1 MTISQSFVR
10 LVGKKRYIT
19 IYEEQDYITTDD
31 IISIS
36 HNQTCPQILGDTVR
50 RTMRRGNVPI
60 CVARASTQWL
70 RHMRGK

>member
-19 IYEEQDYITTDD
+19 IYKEQDYTTTD

-36 HNQTCPQILGDTVR
+36 HDQTCPQILEDTVR